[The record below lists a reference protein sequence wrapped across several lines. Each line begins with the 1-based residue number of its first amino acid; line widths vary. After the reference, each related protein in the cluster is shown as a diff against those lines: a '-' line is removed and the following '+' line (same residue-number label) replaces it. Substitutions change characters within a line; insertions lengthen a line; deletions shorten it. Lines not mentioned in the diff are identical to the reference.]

1 MIEKLLG
8 ERLVAENRLTEEQ
21 LASALQRQRQHGG
34 RIGDN
39 LVALGYLNSE
49 ELDGLFK
56 THPAPPRTI
65 EETGLELTFIADL
78 LLKHAS
84 SVGNFTIM
92 DMIERVHL
100 GAAILDDVLDY
111 LKRQKYVEVKGSP
124 DYSRLKYRYS
134 LTNAGT
140 ARASEQLEI
149 CRYTGPAP
157 VTLEAYSKVARIQT
171 IKHILV
177 NEAVIRRA
185 FSHLVVSEVLL
196 RKLGP
201 AVSAGQAIFVYG
213 PPGNGK
219 TTIAET
225 IGGVLPGSVYIPHA
239 IRIGGQIITVFDSV
253 NHVAAPAEKDR
264 ADVDQRWILCR
275 RPVVLAGG
283 ELTLRMLDLDFN
295 AIAKFYEA
303 PLQLKANN
311 GLFIVDDFGR
321 QTMEPRQLLN
331 RWIVPLERRT
341 DFLSLNT
348 GMKFEVP
355 FDQLVV
361 FSTNL
366 APEGLV
372 DEAFLRRIRYKIR
385 IDRPSLAEY
394 AGIFRLVCA
403 AKDIEFRQD
412 VFDHLVG
419 DYYRRLD
426 VPFNACHPRDIVD
439 QIIDEAHYRQHAP
452 AMTREAIASA
462 WECHFVRT

>member
-149 CRYTGPAP
+149 CR
-157 VTLEAYSKVARIQT
+157 
-171 IKHILV
+171 
-177 NEAVIRRA
+177 
-185 FSHLVVSEVLL
+185 
-196 RKLGP
+196 
-201 AVSAGQAIFVYG
+201 
-213 PPGNGK
+213 
-219 TTIAET
+219 
-225 IGGVLPGSVYIPHA
+225 
-239 IRIGGQIITVFDSV
+239 
-253 NHVAAPAEKDR
+253 
-264 ADVDQRWILCR
+264 
-275 RPVVLAGG
+275 
-283 ELTLRMLDLDFN
+283 
-295 AIAKFYEA
+295 
-303 PLQLKANN
+303 
-311 GLFIVDDFGR
+311 
-321 QTMEPRQLLN
+321 
-331 RWIVPLERRT
+331 
-341 DFLSLNT
+341 
-348 GMKFEVP
+348 
-355 FDQLVV
+355 
-361 FSTNL
+361 
-366 APEGLV
+366 
-372 DEAFLRRIRYKIR
+372 
-385 IDRPSLAEY
+385 
-394 AGIFRLVCA
+394 
-403 AKDIEFRQD
+403 
-412 VFDHLVG
+412 
-419 DYYRRLD
+419 
-426 VPFNACHPRDIVD
+426 
-439 QIIDEAHYRQHAP
+439 
-452 AMTREAIASA
+452 
-462 WECHFVRT
+462 